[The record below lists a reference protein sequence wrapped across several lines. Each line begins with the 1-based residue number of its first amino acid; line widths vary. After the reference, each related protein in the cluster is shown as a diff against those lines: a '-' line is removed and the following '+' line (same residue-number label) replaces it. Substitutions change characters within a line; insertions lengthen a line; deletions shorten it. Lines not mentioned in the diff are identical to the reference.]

1 MRPLPLLLAVLSPF
15 AAFAADKLEVG
26 DKAPTKL
33 PSAYIKGERV
43 STFDPKKTYV
53 IEFWATWCPPCVAS
67 IPHLTELQAKLKSK
81 GVTVLGVHH
90 ANGVEAADAFVRKQ
104 GKAMEYSV
112 AKDTNGTVGKAWLTA
127 AGQNGIPCAFVVTGG
142 KVAYIGHPM
151 SLTEDKVVAMIEEA
165 KESAPAPAKK

>member
-1 MRPLPLLLAVLSPF
+1 MRTLLALLLAATLG
-15 AAFAADKLEVG
+15 AAELKVG
-26 DKAPTKL
+26 DAAPAARPQSML
-33 PSAYIKGERV
+33 KGEPLKDFR
-43 STFDPKKTYV
+43 KGETYV